1 VCPFPIVVKDLC
13 KSGLPDPAVKKLMEK
28 GINAGAGQDL
38 PVLRLRLDDPCSS
51 IVSKFTVKGLGF
63 VSTQG
68 NPADGSQV
76 SWKGGGFPV
85 MIFPGVP
92 SLDPRIPDQVASF
105 YYFREESRFEW
116 NLLPCSSTRVRPQ
129 SMSARFWR
137 RVERR
142 LFGNGVVY
150 DYCKRLHFNSALI

>member
-1 VCPFPIVVKDLC
+1 MTDVCPFPIVVKDLC
-13 KSGLPDPAVKKLMEK
+13 KNGLPDPAVKKLMEK
-28 GINAGAGQDL
+28 GINAGAAQDL

-51 IVSKFTVKGLGF
+51 IVSKFTVKGRGF

-85 MIFPGVP
+85 IIFAGVP

-105 YYFREESRFEW
+105 LLLLGRITFRVEGDSATV
-116 NLLPCSSTRVRPQ
+116 LKYSGARPQ

-137 RVERR
+137 RAERR
-142 LFGNGVVY
+142 LFGVGGS
-150 DYCKRLHFNSALI
+150 RLTTTV